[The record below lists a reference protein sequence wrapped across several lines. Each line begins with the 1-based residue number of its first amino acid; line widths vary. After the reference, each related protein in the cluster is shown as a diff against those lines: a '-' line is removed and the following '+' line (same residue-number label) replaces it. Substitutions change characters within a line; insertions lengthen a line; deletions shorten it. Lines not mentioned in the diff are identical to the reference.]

1 MVEWMAGMRADLKVV
16 MMVVMTDF
24 VMAVLLAE
32 LTAVES
38 VD

>member
-1 MVEWMAGMRADLKVV
+1 MAGMMVEMMVAL
-16 MMVVMTDF
+16 MVVMTDF